1 MAERK
6 GFSFGLYL
14 QVANDARVDVRATL
28 NVHKLDDWILASA
41 RDRPSIRT
49 DEWQRLKARW
59 LIFWPQWA
67 AVSKLCSK
75 LLLFGA
81 LELYLSE
88 KQMPQVVGFIRSR
101 QNQESFQKG

>member
-49 DEWQRLKARW
+49 DEWQRLR
-59 LIFWPQWA
+59 
-67 AVSKLCSK
+67 
-75 LLLFGA
+75 
-81 LELYLSE
+81 
-88 KQMPQVVGFIRSR
+88 VVGFIRSR

>member
-1 MAERK
+1 MLAHCLWRVHPRACEDSKSFSLIDCISVVVDRMQRNFEPMASPGAKACRLE
-6 GFSFGLYL
+6 
-14 QVANDARVDVRATL
+14 
-28 NVHKLDDWILASA
+28 
-41 RDRPSIRT
+41 
-49 DEWQRLKARW
+49 EWPGCVKT
-59 LIFWPQWA
+59 
-67 AVSKLCSK
+67 VSK